1 MAYVSKQDK
10 QNIST
15 KINPIL
21 KQYGLQGSL
30 SVRNHSTLNL
40 TIFGG
45 SIDFIGNFNEVNEND
60 PRFVKATDN
69 IQVNEYWYKEHFSG
83 IALEVLEKL
92 IPAMRTDDWFCDDD
106 IQSDY
111 FHRSYYYNVNI
122 GRYDHPYKLKVN
134 KMNNSEV
141 VAENVVAEN
150 VVAENVVAENVVTDV
165 VSEPV
170 EDPVVEDYGFGSMS
184 ITELSETLTSLNNGV
199 VQLMS
204 INVEDDMVV
213 SNIENMVNALNVEI
227 SQRFSTL
234 SI

>member
-150 VVAENVVAENVVTDV
+150 VVADD

-170 EDPVVEDYGFGSMS
+170 KAPVVEDYGFGSMS

-199 VQLMS
+199 MQLMS

>member
-111 FHRSYYYNVNI
+111 FHRSYYYNVNV
-122 GRYDHPYKLKVN
+122 GRYDHPYKLKEAK
-134 KMNNSEV
+134 KMST
-141 VAENVVAEN
+141 ENVVA
-150 VVAENVVAENVVTDV
+150 DV

-170 EDPVVEDYGFGSMS
+170 EASVVEDYGFGSMS
-184 ITELSETLTSLNNGV
+184 ITELSETLVALNNGV
-199 VQLMS
+199 MQLMS

>member
-150 VVAENVVAENVVTDV
+150 VVAENVVTDV